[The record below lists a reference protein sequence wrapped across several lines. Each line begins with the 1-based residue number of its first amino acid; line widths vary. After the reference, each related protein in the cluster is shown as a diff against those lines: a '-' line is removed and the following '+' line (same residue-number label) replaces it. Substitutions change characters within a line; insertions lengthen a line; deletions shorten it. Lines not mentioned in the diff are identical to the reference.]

1 MPTPV
6 HVLSFAGS
14 LRRASTNR
22 GLLRAA
28 AEVLPEDMTLE
39 VFDLSPIP
47 LYNADVEEAGVP
59 ESVTLFKQRLAAADA
74 ILIAT
79 PEYNYSI
86 PGVLKNAIDWASRPP
101 QGCPLVGKP
110 LAIMGAGGTFGTVRS
125 QLALRQV
132 AVFINM
138 LPLNKPEVMVQR
150 NWEKFDP
157 DGNLTDDAT
166 KEQVRGLLEALA
178 WWTRSLRDR
187 R

>member
-6 HVLSFAGS
+6 HVLGFAGS
-14 LRRASTNR
+14 LRQASTNR

-28 AEVLPEDMTLE
+28 LEVLPEDMTLE
-39 VFDLSPIP
+39 LFDLTPIP
-47 LYNADVEEAGVP
+47 LYNADVEAAGTP
-59 ESVTLFKQRLAAADA
+59 EPVMLFKQRLAEADA

-101 QGCPLVGKP
+101 QDCPLIGKP
-110 LAIMGAGGTFGTVRS
+110 LALMGAGGSFGTVRS

-132 AVFINM
+132 AVFTNM

-150 NWEKFDP
+150 NWEKFDRE
-157 DGNLTDDAT
+157 GNLTDDAV
-166 KEQVRGLLEALA
+166 KEQVRGLLVALF
-178 WWTRSLRDR
+178 WWTRNLRHEG
-187 R
+187 

>member
-1 MPTPV
+1 MSTPI
-6 HVLSFAGS
+6 HVLGFAGS

-28 AEVLPEDMTLE
+28 AEVLPEGMTLE
-39 VFDLSPIP
+39 VFDLASIP
-47 LYNADVEEAGVP
+47 LYNADVEETGVP
-59 ESVTLFKQRLAAADA
+59 EPVVLFKRRIAAAGA

-79 PEYNYSI
+79 PEHNYSI

-101 QGCPLVGKP
+101 RECPLRGKP

-138 LPLNKPEVMVQR
+138 LALNKPEVMVQR
-150 NWEKFDP
+150 NWEKFDAE
-157 DGNLTDDAT
+157 GNLTDEAA
-166 KEQVRGLLEALA
+166 KEQVRGLLAALA
-178 WWTRSLRDR
+178 SWTRSLRDR
-187 R
+187 V

>member
-6 HVLSFAGS
+6 HVLGFAGS

-28 AEVLPEDMTLE
+28 AEVLPEGMTLE

-47 LYNADVEEAGVP
+47 LYNADVEEAGEP
-59 ESVTLFKQRLAAADA
+59 EPVTHFKQRLAAADA
-74 ILIAT
+74 VLIAT
-79 PEYNYSI
+79 PEYTYSI

-101 QGCPLVGKP
+101 RECPLIGKP

-132 AVFINM
+132 AAFVNM
-138 LPLNKPEVMVQR
+138 LALNKPEVMVQR
-150 NWEKFDP
+150 NWEKFDSKG
-157 DGNLTDDAT
+157 DLTDEAT
-166 KEQVRGLLEALA
+166 KEQVRGLLTALA
-178 WWTRSLRDR
+178 TWTRSLRDR
-187 R
+187 G